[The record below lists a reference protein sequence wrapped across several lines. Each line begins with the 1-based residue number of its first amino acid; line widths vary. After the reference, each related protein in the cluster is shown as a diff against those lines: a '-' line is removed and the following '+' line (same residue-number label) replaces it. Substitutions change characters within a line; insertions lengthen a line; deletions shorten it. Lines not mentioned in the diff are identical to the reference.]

1 MRSSD
6 LLALGPA
13 YRHVLLL
20 QNLKDGIV
28 KPRRMTKFKGK
39 LIGKWKHLYKV
50 FQQFSVGLQIRR
62 RLQTPPNLQ
71 ADRKLLEDFVQVLP
85 FAYQFAF
92 EFRHASWFDDAILEI
107 LKQKNVAVCWA
118 ESEKITAPH
127 AATANFLYYRFR
139 RPEYSKEQLKQ
150 IAGELK
156 RESEGRE
163 VFAFFK

>member
-1 MRSSD
+1 MLKGGKCFPAFLFPLLFTGNLRQLFFGIFRGAEPVIEEIRGGCMRSSD

-62 RLQTPPNLQ
+62 RLEENG
-71 ADRKLLEDFVQVLP
+71 
-85 FAYQFAF
+85 
-92 EFRHASWFDDAILEI
+92 
-107 LKQKNVAVCWA
+107 
-118 ESEKITAPH
+118 
-127 AATANFLYYRFR
+127 
-139 RPEYSKEQLKQ
+139 PELS
-150 IAGELK
+150 
-156 RESEGRE
+156 
-163 VFAFFK
+163 